1 MRPIKDLVS
10 IVTPVHN
17 SSKTM
22 RNTIDSI
29 RSQTYAHWELI
40 LVDDASSDD
49 SVQIAAEYAALDKR
63 IKPVTL
69 TQNIGAAKA
78 RNVAIDHARGQ
89 YIAFLDSDD
98 AWDSLKLEKQLKF
111 MKERDLAL
119 TYTAYRTTAGR
130 IIKAKAEIDYAHLI
144 ANNVIGCLTVMVNR
158 EKTGDFSMPNLKKG
172 EDHLTWLLIMKRG
185 FKAYGL
191 NEVLATYTVGNASSL
206 SGNKLKAAQRQW
218 SNYRKVLGFN
228 LFRSSLYFIQ
238 YIYYSLRK
246 HGLNS

>member
-1 MRPIKDLVS
+1 MNPIKELVS

-17 SSKTM
+17 SSQTM

-29 RSQTYAHWELI
+29 RSQTFTNWELI

-49 SVQIAAEYAALDKR
+49 SVKIAAEYAALDKR

-78 RNVAIDHARGQ
+78 RNVAIDNARGQ

-98 AWDSLKLEKQLKF
+98 AWDNLKLEKQLSF
-111 MKERDLAL
+111 MRENGYAL
-119 TYTAYRTTAGR
+119 TYTAYRTTKGR
-130 IIKAKAEIDYAHLI
+130 IIKALPELDYEHLI
-144 ANNVIGCLTVMVNR
+144 ANNAIGCLTVMVDR
-158 EKTGDFSMPNLKKG
+158 RKTGDFSMPNLKKG

-191 NEVLATYTVGNASSL
+191 NEVLATYTVGNSGSL
-206 SGNKLKAAQRQW
+206 SGNKFKAAQRQW
-218 SNYRKVLGFN
+218 FNYRQVLGFN
-228 LFRSSLYFIQ
+228 FFKSSIYFIK
-238 YIYYSLRK
+238 YVYYSLRK
-246 HGLNS
+246 HGLKS

>member
-1 MRPIKDLVS
+1 MNPIKELVS

-17 SSKTM
+17 SSQTM
-22 RNTIDSI
+22 KATIDSI
-29 RSQTYAHWELI
+29 RSQSFTNWELI

-49 SVQIAAEYAALDKR
+49 SVTIAAEYAALDKR

-69 TQNIGAAKA
+69 AQNIGAAKA

-98 AWDSLKLEKQLKF
+98 CWDSQKLEKQLKF
-111 MKERDLAL
+111 MKDNAYAL
-119 TYTAYRTTAGR
+119 TYTAYRTTKGR
-130 IIKAKAEIDYAHLI
+130 IIKAKTEIDYEHLI
-144 ANNVIGCLTVMVNR
+144 ASNAIGCLTVMVDR
-158 EKTGDFSMPNLKKG
+158 RMTGDFSMPNLKKG

-185 FKAYGL
+185 FKAYGM
-191 NEVLATYTVGNASSL
+191 NEVLATYTVGNTSSL

-218 SNYRKVLGFN
+218 SNYRQVLGFN
-228 LFRSSLYFIQ
+228 VFQSSLYFIK
-238 YIYYSLRK
+238 YIYYSLKK